1 MLQACLRDVSG
12 SSKGCFFVFYRRL
25 ELNNCL
31 RVDFEENFFEK
42 NCLFFCFKVF
52 TDHTN
57 GTTASKMCFS
67 QKQDKAVFSATKSR
81 FRSFDITNAERNPK
95 GVNHSRDFAVAL
107 SDH

>member
-1 MLQACLRDVSG
+1 MFGYRFVIVTLDEQENLMMDLCCFTYVS
-12 SSKGCFFVFYRRL
+12 
-25 ELNNCL
+25 L

-52 TDHTN
+52 TDHIN
-57 GTTASKMCFS
+57 GTRASKMCFS
-67 QKQDKAVFSATKSR
+67 QKQDKAVFLATKSR

-95 GVNHSRDFAVAL
+95 GVNHGRDFAVAL